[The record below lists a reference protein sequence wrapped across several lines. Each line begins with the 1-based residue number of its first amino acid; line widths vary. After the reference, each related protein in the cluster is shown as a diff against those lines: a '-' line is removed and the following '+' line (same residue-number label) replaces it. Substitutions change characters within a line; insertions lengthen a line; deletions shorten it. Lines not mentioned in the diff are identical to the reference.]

1 MMDDF
6 NVWGVNWIDGMLVTS
21 VHLNQQ
27 EDFALNLSRWVAS
40 HLAGGY
46 GIAKPAGI
54 RNEPLEIQLRHEGN
68 LAYVT
73 VVRCVAILPNG
84 TPVQIN
90 DEFGKFRVLELK
102 IDLTKETRE
111 RLPIYLYA
119 SPSDKTTFGEPLSGE
134 QLSRLPFQVPRLIL
148 SVGPS
153 QTLSVSCG
161 FQIAE
166 LLRAGN
172 DFEVN
177 SNFVPAIL
185 STTCGKTIS
194 SRMERMRKIVDE
206 IQRVGLAAIAEVR
219 AKTKSRPSAS
229 EEENNRGIFLQ
240 TETLLHYINYSYNQL
255 FDGFAGVRSRV
266 LINYFTGLVGGFQQG
281 FLIYPELR
289 EYVRNAQ
296 LTTDSGAT
304 AGGTILPELR
314 DYQTREYGLDQMTQF
329 FDDSER
335 TLKYIASILS
345 YYASGAA
352 GRATDSIERDGFRFQ
367 LQHHGAVKYSF
378 RDNRHHIIIDGVD
391 PRGTED
397 VILRL
402 DKKVLPIQHAGNVI
416 IYLGANEVD
425 DIAAASVARKPVDD
439 ATNPDYWLIQPNEY
453 FPLKCSRLDRLN
465 VIIDGQVDRAALE
478 AVKMNHVAIFSRSR

>member
-27 EDFALNLSRWVAS
+27 EDFALNLSRWVAT

-46 GIAKPAGI
+46 GIAKPAGS
-54 RNEPLEIQLRHEGN
+54 RNEPLEIKLRHEGN

-73 VVRCVAILPNG
+73 VARCVAVLPNG

-90 DEFGKFRVLELK
+90 DQFGEFRVVELK

-119 SPSDKTTFGEPLSGE
+119 SPSEKTTFGDPLSGE

-153 QTLSVSCG
+153 QALSVTSG

-166 LLRAGN
+166 LQRSGN
-172 DFEVN
+172 DYEIN

-185 STTCGKTIS
+185 FTTCGKAVSI
-194 SRMERMRKIVDE
+194 RMERLRKIIDE

-240 TETLLHYINYSYNQL
+240 TETLLHHIGYNYNQL
-255 FDGFAGVRSRV
+255 FDGFAGVSSRT
-266 LINYFTGLVGGFQQG
+266 LINCIAGLVGGFQQG

-296 LTTDSGAT
+296 LTTD
-304 AGGTILPELR
+304 GGTTSGGTVLPELR
-314 DYQTREYGLDQMTQF
+314 DYQTRDYGLDQMTQF
-329 FDDSER
+329 FDDSEK

-378 RDNRHHIIIDGVD
+378 RNNRHNIIIDGVD

-402 DKKVLPIQHAGNVI
+402 DKKVLPIQYAGNVI

-478 AVKMNHVAIFSRSR
+478 AVKMNHVVIFSRSR